1 MGSRYMVYW
10 RVYVYSNNL
19 YSLPERESRSFRDC
33 TPLMYRRNS
42 DEVHRLLSFANRELS
57 VLLCNTQTELLTV
70 FDVLLELILEINM
83 KSLEFNATL
92 AGYLGPK
99 TNHFVHEL
107 INFARSPYDDLISYE
122 CNVQYSARPLDGSE
136 ASGDAGAVLPI
147 MLNFVDF
154 SMCVDEDECV
164 SFTADLDVEDEDP
177 DEIDELADLTDLN
190 APLLLE
196 LRRLLAERNSSS
208 AATTLAPQPQRPT
221 SQTQSQAVSE
231 LPVQASSSSSA
242 SSSSTTAAAAAA
254 TTSNLMP
261 NGVLAQDIGLEVAI
275 ERSMLDRLGS
285 DYFMPQRSQ
294 QMVSSASARYARNL
308 ATVGAV
314 GNRSTDAGNA
324 AAAAAAAAAVANA
337 TRVAQNTGVNPGLRA
352 ALRSAP
358 RPRSSSVA
366 PKRRRTTNRD
376 LER

>member
-70 FDVLLELILEINM
+70 FDVLLELLMEINM

-136 ASGDAGAVLPI
+136 GLGVLPI

-196 LRRLLAERNSSS
+196 LRRLLAERNNSS

-221 SQTQSQAVSE
+221 SQAQSQSSSE
-231 LPVQASSSSSA
+231 MSVQASGSSSSSSA
-242 SSSSTTAAAAAA
+242 TTAAAAA
-254 TTSNLMP
+254 TTSNLMS

-308 ATVGAV
+308 ATVG
-314 GNRSTDAGNA
+314 NRSTDAGNA
-324 AAAAAAAAAVANA
+324 SAATAAAAAVANA

>member
-1 MGSRYMVYW
+1 MR
-10 RVYVYSNNL
+10 RPRKTKL
-19 YSLPERESRSFRDC
+19 FDTCFRDC

-136 ASGDAGAVLPI
+136 GLGMLPI
-147 MLNFVDF
+147 ILNFVDF
-154 SMCVDEDECV
+154 SMYVDEDECV

-177 DEIDELADLTDLN
+177 DEVDELADLTDLN

-221 SQTQSQAVSE
+221 SQAQSQSSSE
-231 LPVQASSSSSA
+231 LSVQASASSS

-254 TTSNLMP
+254 AATTSNLMS
-261 NGVLAQDIGLEVAI
+261 NGMLAQDIGLEVAI

-285 DYFMPQRSQ
+285 DYFLPQRSQ

-308 ATVGAV
+308 ATV